1 MSTSVVPVSQK
12 SPIVTAAVLRRPT
25 RQELQSSLEMLFAA
39 FHEQDRSQPEKVVA
53 VYALALQGFSAKAI
67 REGVRKIVSGEV
79 AEVGRWLPAAPV
91 VARAVRAE
99 EEQAKVRAE
108 LTWGRRVSGWRAIGH
123 WEEAWGPEPFKPGCE
138 CPDFMLADDFKP
150 QDSLRLLE
158 KLA

>member
-1 MSTSVVPVSQK
+1 MAARDITTQAEASKPVALGSATQDELK
-12 SPIVTAAVLRRPT
+12 AHLR
-25 RQELQSSLEMLFAA
+25 LL
-39 FHEQDRSQPEKVVA
+39 
-53 VYALALQGFSAKAI
+53 FSAFRTADSENSDQIAATYLLVLKQYSVQAI
-67 REGVRKIVSGEV
+67 RAGVMKLIDGRIPEHEGT
-79 AEVGRWLPAAPV
+79 WLPSCAI

-99 EEQAKVRAE
+99 DEKIRTRLE
-108 LTWGRRVSGWRAIGH
+108 LKWGRRVSGWRAIGH

>member
-1 MSTSVVPVSQK
+1 MKLIDGRVPEHDG
-12 SPIVTAAVLRRPT
+12 T
-25 RQELQSSLEMLFAA
+25 
-39 FHEQDRSQPEKVVA
+39 
-53 VYALALQGFSAKAI
+53 
-67 REGVRKIVSGEV
+67 
-79 AEVGRWLPAAPV
+79 WLPSCAI

-99 EEQAKVRAE
+99 DEKIRTRLE
-108 LTWGRRVSGWRAIGH
+108 LKWGRRASGWRAIGH